1 MSTMLGMTLDA
12 SWVNSEH
19 SCGVGRFPRR
29 LRTSPWFKAGQRRK
43 THWSFFAGFSWDF
56 YHDSRL
62 MVLWGLI
69 LLCITTIFSWS
80 TMFMIL
86 LWCCYKQWD
95 DGYSGLSDILSST
108 RNRKFRDAVLEDGD
122 WILTA
127 ILSGKGWQTWQ
138 TIELWGTHILF
149 IQTHITGPSLSQPIF
164 PLLIILS

>member
-1 MSTMLGMTLDA
+1 MGTDITMY
-12 SWVNSEH
+12 
-19 SCGVGRFPRR
+19 
-29 LRTSPWFKAGQRRK
+29 
-43 THWSFFAGFSWDF
+43 
-56 YHDSRL
+56 YHNLL
-62 MVLWGLI
+62 MIYYVYDLAMM
-69 LLCITTIFSWS
+69 LLQ
-80 TMFMIL
+80 
-86 LWCCYKQWD
+86 QWD

-122 WILTA
+122 GILTA